1 MNDRRDLVD
10 EVRHQLVAAGRPAS
24 GQNVYAALRSERRV
38 VDSVGLLSLVDEVR
52 SDLDGL
58 GPLDAWVSTPGVT
71 DVLVNGP
78 DEVWVDR
85 GEGLERTTTR
95 FRDEAALRRLVRRV
109 VSTAG
114 RRIDDA
120 SPYVDVQLP
129 GGLRLHAVLPPLSK
143 RLCLSIRVPRQTGFT
158 MDELVRN
165 ATVVPEMSNV
175 LHDLVS
181 RRLAFLVSG
190 GTGSGKTT
198 VLATLLQLVDPK
210 HRMVVV
216 EDTTELSPAHPH
228 LVQLQAR
235 VANVEG
241 AGSVTMRDLV
251 RQALRMRPDRI
262 VVGEAR
268 GAEVVDLLAALNTG
282 HEGGCGTIHANA
294 SSDVP
299 ARIEALAATAGL
311 DRAAAHSQLVSAID
325 AVVHLTRRADGSRY
339 VQRVDVLSRS
349 GSGWVETAP
358 AWLVTADG
366 RVDVGAGL
374 PRWRELTATAA

>member
-1 MNDRRDLVD
+1 M
-10 EVRHQLVAAGRPAS
+10 
-24 GQNVYAALRSERRV
+24 
-38 VDSVGLLSLVDEVR
+38 
-52 SDLDGL
+52 
-58 GPLDAWVSTPGVT
+58 
-71 DVLVNGP
+71 
-78 DEVWVDR
+78 
-85 GEGLERTTTR
+85 
-95 FRDEAALRRLVRRV
+95 
-109 VSTAG
+109 
-114 RRIDDA
+114 
-120 SPYVDVQLP
+120 
-129 GGLRLHAVLPPLSK
+129 
-143 RLCLSIRVPRQTGFT
+143 
-158 MDELVRN
+158 
-165 ATVVPEMSNV
+165 
-175 LHDLVS
+175 S